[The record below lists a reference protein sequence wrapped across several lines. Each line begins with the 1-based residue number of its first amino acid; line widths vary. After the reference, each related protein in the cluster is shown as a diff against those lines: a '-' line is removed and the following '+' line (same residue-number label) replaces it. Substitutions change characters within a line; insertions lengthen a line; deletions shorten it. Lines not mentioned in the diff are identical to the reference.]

1 MAVIIDNGPA
11 TAVINVV
18 SATIENTNYRTTV
31 WTGNHLQMTVM
42 SIDPGHDI
50 GLEVHLDND
59 QFIRVEQGI
68 AKVSIGP
75 DKEQMQIIQANASDA
90 VFVPAG
96 MWHNLETV
104 GEIPLKVYS
113 IYAPPQH
120 PHGTVHVTQ
129 QQAEA
134 AEHA

>member
-11 TAVINVV
+11 PAVINVV

-50 GLEVHLDND
+50 GLEVHPDND

-104 GEIPLKVYS
+104 GE
-113 IYAPPQH
+113 
-120 PHGTVHVTQ
+120 
-129 QQAEA
+129 
-134 AEHA
+134 